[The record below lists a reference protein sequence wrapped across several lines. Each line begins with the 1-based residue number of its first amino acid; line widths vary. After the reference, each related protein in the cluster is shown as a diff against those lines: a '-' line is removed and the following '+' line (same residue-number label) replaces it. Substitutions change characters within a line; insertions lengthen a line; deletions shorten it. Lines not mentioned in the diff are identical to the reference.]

1 MSSSV
6 EDIKANL
13 ALLDVQTAER
23 LSTIKLQ
30 TISTMSLLNT
40 FEVDQFVNVLNKS
53 TLKIRSKYDSQV
65 KKIMNPT

>member
-13 ALLDVQTAER
+13 ALLDVHTAQQ

-53 TLKIRSKYDSQV
+53 TLKIRDKYDSQV

>member
-6 EDIKANL
+6 EEIKANL
-13 ALLDVQTAER
+13 ALLDVHTAQQ

-53 TLKIRSKYDSQV
+53 TLKIRTNYDSQV